1 MIASCVHESD
11 LCAFCREEFRCPQ
24 IPGATPGRRPHGE
37 RGAAGQWAD
46 LSRVSVPSRFCL
58 GQDFL
63 NVGTLIPRV
72 SGRSLCRA
80 GGHPRSGHPEPA
92 SHVASVGPPAPLSWL
107 QHAAP
112 LRQGLVCILP
122 GGPCRSLAFRC
133 FGSLLKTYMRHKVYY
148 NCFSRESSPCP
159 TPCCGFSSSSK
170 RT

>member
-1 MIASCVHESD
+1 MIASCVRESD

-46 LSRVSVPSRFCL
+46 LSWVSVPSRFCL

-63 NVGTLIPRV
+63 NGGTPPKGQRTLPLQ
-72 SGRSLCRA
+72 SGRTPPEWPSRA
-80 GGHPRSGHPEPA
+80 RWPGGLG
-92 SHVASVGPPAPLSWL
+92 GPPASLGWL

-122 GGPCRSLAFRC
+122 GGPRRSLGFRC
-133 FGSLLKTYMRHKVYY
+133 FGSLLKTHTSHKVYC

-159 TPCCGFSSSSK
+159 TPCCRFSSSSK